1 VFRGTDVVGDGLL
14 TPDALRSS
22 AWRRLFRGIYADAS
36 LPESHGLRVRSARL
50 LAPAWAVFSGRTA
63 AYLHG
68 ATALVGP
75 GHPVEISIPAG
86 RQFGPVS
93 GLRVRRVPLPGSDV
107 TRSGAFA
114 FTTGLR
120 TALDIAR
127 TEPVIDSVP
136 ALDVLL
142 AGGVVALHELRDAAA
157 DLTGVRGAR
166 TARQAASWADPRAE
180 SPPESRLRVILAL
193 AGLHAVPQFT
203 VRDATGAF
211 AGRVDLAFPA
221 QRVAVEYDGAWHAAA
236 GQLGRDRRR
245 LNRLAAAGWVVFH
258 VTARDLYDVDALV
271 AALRALLASRKCG
284 ESGR

>member
-1 VFRGTDVVGDGLL
+1 MFRGRDVLADGLL

-36 LPESHGLRVRSARL
+36 LPESHGVRVRGARL
-50 LAPAWAVFSGRTA
+50 LAPPWAVFSGRSA

-75 GHPVEISIPAG
+75 GHPVEVSIPAG
-86 RQFGPVS
+86 RQFGPVT

-107 TRSGAFA
+107 TRRGAFA

-127 TEPVIDSVP
+127 TDPVLDSVP

-142 AGGVVALHELRDAAA
+142 AGGIVGLHELRDAAA
-157 DLTGVRGAR
+157 DLVDVRGAR
-166 TARQAASWADPRAE
+166 WARQAASLADPRAE
-180 SPPESRLRVILAL
+180 SQPESRLRVILAL
-193 AGLHAVPQFT
+193 AGLHTVPQFT

-221 QRVAVEYDGAWHAAA
+221 HRVAVEYDGAWHGAA

-258 VTARDLYDVDALV
+258 VTARDLYDVEALV
-271 AALRALLASRKCG
+271 AALRALLADRECA